1 MLRAHGR
8 KTAADA
14 LSFHS
19 CLVAAIA
26 ASFNQWPE
34 CVGIRSS
41 PFKVAGEAAMLRA
54 FRLAEI
60 VLDALPTQMS
70 AVLLTGH
77 GGLDKLEYRAD
88 VPVPTPGEGEVL
100 IRVAATAVNNT
111 DINTRVGWYSKGVT
125 SGTTAI
131 GATGTDH
138 FDLAD
143 AAWSGAAVTFPRI
156 RRVLTSLRA
165 DSSRGQ
171 RCGESSR
178 IGERVL
184 VRNTLRTHVG
194 FRPFE
199 FWTFGAEC
207 DGGFAQFAKAP
218 AAETLRIES
227 SWSDAELAS
236 IPCAY
241 SAAENMVHRANVV
254 AGETVLVTGGSGGV
268 GSAVVQLVRRRGATV
283 IAVTSSS
290 KADDV
295 KAIGAQ
301 RIIPRDA
308 DPLAALGP
316 RAVDVVI
323 DVVGGEG
330 CAGRL
335 EVLKPGGRYAIRRP
349 IAGPL
354 ATFDLR
360 TIYLRD
366 LTVLGCTFAEDAVY
380 ENLIRYIER
389 NEIRPLVSKVYPLS
403 EIKQAQHD
411 FLEKGFIG
419 KLVLTPPQAGDG

>member
-1 MLRAHGR
+1 M
-8 KTAADA
+8 
-14 LSFHS
+14 F
-19 CLVAAIA
+19 
-26 ASFNQWPE
+26 P
-34 CVGIRSS
+34 
-41 PFKVAGEAAMLRA
+41 A

-60 VLDALPTQMS
+60 VLDTLPTQMS

-77 GGLDKLEYRAD
+77 GGLDKLEYRTD
-88 VPVPTPGEGEVL
+88 VAVPIPGAGEVL
-100 IRVAATAVNNT
+100 IRVAATAANNT
-111 DINTRVGWYSKGVT
+111 DINTRVGWYSKAVT

-131 GATGTDH
+131 GATGADH
-138 FDLAD
+138 ADPAD

-156 RRVLTSLRA
+156 QGA
-165 DSSRGQ
+165 DC
-171 RCGESSR
+171 CGRIVAVGDGVANSR

-184 VRNTLRTHVG
+184 VRNMLRTYVG

-227 SWSDAELAS
+227 SWSDVELAS

-254 AGETVLVTGGSGGV
+254 AGETVLVTGASGGV
-268 GSAVVQLVRRRGATV
+268 GSAAVQLVRRRGATV
-283 IAVTSSS
+283 IAVTSVS
-290 KADDV
+290 KAEEV

-301 RIIPRDA
+301 RIMPRDA

-323 DVVGGEG
+323 DAVGGEG

-335 EVLKPGGRYAIRRP
+335 EVLKPGGRYAIAGA

-380 ENLIRYIER
+380 DNLIRYIER

-403 EIKQAQHD
+403 EIKQAQRD

-419 KLVLTPPQAGDG
+419 KLVLTPP